1 MIIKKSQANI
11 EEAAL
16 ELARKE
22 LGSGIVVMNVKK
34 VKKKGLFSIFK
45 PQQVE
50 VTVALE
56 EEEKQ
61 NFREAVAKVSE
72 IARQSEAAGNTR
84 SAKTEPEQPAKQ
96 GKAEPGPQPEK
107 QRQQEKQRQP
117 EKNTQTID
125 SRQESAIEEKLSTL
139 QNLLE
144 KQIGSTQEEEK
155 ESEGEEKK
163 EDSNVAFFHL
173 LYKMLLDNEI
183 EETYANQLVEELDG
197 SVKPDMPIDY
207 LLSVVYQKMVLK
219 FGQTKTIQSA
229 EKGPKLVYFIGPTG
243 VGKTTTIAKIASR
256 LSVVEKKKIVLLT
269 ADTYR
274 IAAAEQ
280 LRTYANI
287 LEVPFRIIYTPQE
300 IRTAIE
306 DYAAY
311 DYIFVDTSGHSQKNT
326 DQRDD
331 TLALLRAADGQAEK
345 EVYLVVSATTKYRDL
360 LNIADTYQKLTDFR
374 LVFTKLDET
383 QCQGNLFNLRLHTD
397 APMSYVTCGQNVPDD
412 IGEFD
417 AQKTVKLLLGGNQ
430 FE

>member
-1 MIIKKSQANI
+1 MIIKKFQAKT

-16 ELARKE
+16 ELAKKE

-34 VKKKGLFSIFK
+34 LKKKGLFSIFK

-72 IARQSEAAGNTR
+72 IARQSEAAGN
-84 SAKTEPEQPAKQ
+84 SQSVKTDAVQMAKQ
-96 GKAEPGPQPEK
+96 VKAEPKPQPEK
-107 QRQQEKQRQP
+107 TKQSEKE
-117 EKNTQTID
+117 EKITD
-125 SRQESAIEEKLSTL
+125 SRQETTIEEKLSTL

-144 KQIGSTQEEEK
+144 KQISSAQEEEK
-155 ESEGEEKK
+155 DNAEEEKK
-163 EDSNVAFFHL
+163 EDSNVAFFQL
-173 LYKMLLDNEI
+173 LYKILLDNEI
-183 EETYANQLVEELDG
+183 EEAYADQLVDELDG

-219 FGQTKTIQSA
+219 FGQIKTIQPA
-229 EKGPKLVYFIGPTG
+229 EKGPKLIYFIGPTG

-256 LSVVEKKKIVLLT
+256 FSVVEKKKIVLLT

-287 LEVPFRIIYTPQE
+287 LDVPFRIIYTPQE
-300 IRTAIE
+300 IRNAIE

-360 LNIADTYQKLTDFR
+360 LNIADTYRELTDFR

-412 IGEFD
+412 ISEFD
-417 AQKTVKLLLGGNQ
+417 AQKTVKLLLGGNR

>member
-1 MIIKKSQANI
+1 MIIKKFQAKT

-22 LGSGIVVMNVKK
+22 LGGGIVVMNVKK

-96 GKAEPGPQPEK
+96 GKAEPGSQPEK

-183 EETYANQLVEELDG
+183 EETYANQLVDELDG

-207 LLSVVYQKMVLK
+207 LLSVVYQKRVLK

>member
-1 MIIKKSQANI
+1 MIIKRFQAKT

-22 LGSGIVVMNVKK
+22 LGSGMVVMNVKK

-72 IARQSEAAGNTR
+72 IARHSEAAGNSQST
-84 SAKTEPEQPAKQ
+84 KTEPAQGAKQ
-96 GKAEPGPQPEK
+96 VKAETKLQPDKAKQPEK
-107 QRQQEKQRQP
+107 KV
-117 EKNTQTID
+117 QTED
-125 SRQESAIEEKLSTL
+125 SRQESVIEEKLSTL

-155 ESEGEEKK
+155 KSEGEEKK

-229 EKGPKLVYFIGPTG
+229 EKGPKIVYFIGPTG

-287 LEVPFRIIYTPQE
+287 LDVPFRIIYTPQE
-300 IRTAIE
+300 IRSAIE

-331 TLALLRAADGQAEK
+331 TVALLRAADGQAEK

>member
-1 MIIKKSQANI
+1 MIIKKFQAKT

-72 IARQSEAAGNTR
+72 IARQSEAAGNSR

-107 QRQQEKQRQP
+107 QRKP

-125 SRQESAIEEKLSTL
+125 GRQESAIEEKLSTL

-144 KQIGSTQEEEK
+144 KQISDVQEK
-155 ESEGEEKK
+155 EKDSTEGEKK
-163 EDSNVAFFHL
+163 EDSNVAFFQL

-183 EETYANQLVEELDG
+183 EETYVGQLVDELDG

-219 FGQTKTIQSA
+219 FGQIKTIQPA
-229 EKGPKLVYFIGPTG
+229 EKGPKLIYFIGPTG

-256 LSVVEKKKIVLLT
+256 FSVVEKKKIVLLT

-331 TLALLRAADGQAEK
+331 TLALLHAADGQAEK

>member
-1 MIIKKSQANI
+1 MIIKKFQAKT
-11 EEAAL
+11 EETAL

-84 SAKTEPEQPAKQ
+84 SAKTEPEQQAKQ
-96 GKAEPGPQPEK
+96 GKAEPGSQPEK

>member
-1 MIIKKSQANI
+1 MIIKKFQAKT

-84 SAKTEPEQPAKQ
+84 SAKTEPEQRAKQ

-345 EVYLVVSATTKYRDL
+345 EVYLVVSATTKCRDL

>member
-1 MIIKKSQANI
+1 MIIKKFQAKT

-96 GKAEPGPQPEK
+96 GKAEPGSQPEK

-144 KQIGSTQEEEK
+144 KQIGSSREDEK

>member
-1 MIIKKSQANI
+1 MIIKKFQAKT

-45 PQQVE
+45 PQQIE

-84 SAKTEPEQPAKQ
+84 SAKTEPERPAKQ
-96 GKAEPGPQPEK
+96 GKAEPGSQPEK

>member
-1 MIIKKSQANI
+1 MIIKKFQAKT

-72 IARQSEAAGNTR
+72 IARQSEAAGNNR

-96 GKAEPGPQPEK
+96 GKAEPGLQPEK
-107 QRQQEKQRQP
+107 QRQQEKQRRP

-144 KQIGSTQEEEK
+144 KQISDVQEK
-155 ESEGEEKK
+155 EKDSTEEEKK
-163 EDSNVAFFHL
+163 EDSNVAFFQL

-183 EETYANQLVEELDG
+183 EETYAGQLVDELDG

-219 FGQTKTIQSA
+219 FGQIKTIQPA

-256 LSVVEKKKIVLLT
+256 FSVVEKKKIVLLT

-360 LNIADTYQKLTDFR
+360 LNIADTYKKLTDFR

>member
-1 MIIKKSQANI
+1 MIIKKFQAKT

-45 PQQVE
+45 PQQIE

-96 GKAEPGPQPEK
+96 GKAEPGSQSEK

-125 SRQESAIEEKLSTL
+125 SRQESAIEEKLSPL

>member
-1 MIIKKSQANI
+1 MIIKKFQAKT

-72 IARQSEAAGNTR
+72 IARQSEAAGNSR

-96 GKAEPGPQPEK
+96 GKAEPGAQPEK
-107 QRQQEKQRQP
+107 QRQQEKQRRP

-144 KQIGSTQEEEK
+144 KQISDVQEK
-155 ESEGEEKK
+155 EKDSTEEEKK
-163 EDSNVAFFHL
+163 EDSNVAFFQL

-183 EETYANQLVEELDG
+183 EETYAGQLVDELDG

-219 FGQTKTIQSA
+219 FGQIKTIQPA

-256 LSVVEKKKIVLLT
+256 FSVVEKKKIVLLT

-360 LNIADTYQKLTDFR
+360 LNIADTYKKLTDFR

>member
-1 MIIKKSQANI
+1 MIIKKFQAKT

-397 APMSYVTCGQNVPDD
+397 ALMSYVTCGQNVPDD

>member
-1 MIIKKSQANI
+1 MIIKKFQAKT

-331 TLALLRAADGQAEK
+331 TLELLRAADGQAEK

>member
-1 MIIKKSQANI
+1 MIIKKFQAKT

-72 IARQSEAAGNTR
+72 IARQSEAAGNSQ

-96 GKAEPGPQPEK
+96 GKAELGPKPEK
-107 QRQQEKQRQP
+107 QRQQEKQRRS
-117 EKNTQTID
+117 EKNMQTID
-125 SRQESAIEEKLSTL
+125 GRQESAIEEKLSTL

-144 KQIGSTQEEEK
+144 KQISDVQEK
-155 ESEGEEKK
+155 EKDSTEEEKK
-163 EDSNVAFFHL
+163 EDSNVAFFQL

-183 EETYANQLVEELDG
+183 EETYAGQLVDELDG

-219 FGQTKTIQSA
+219 FGQIKTIQPA

-256 LSVVEKKKIVLLT
+256 FSVVEKKKIVLLT

-360 LNIADTYQKLTDFR
+360 LNIADTYKKLTDFR